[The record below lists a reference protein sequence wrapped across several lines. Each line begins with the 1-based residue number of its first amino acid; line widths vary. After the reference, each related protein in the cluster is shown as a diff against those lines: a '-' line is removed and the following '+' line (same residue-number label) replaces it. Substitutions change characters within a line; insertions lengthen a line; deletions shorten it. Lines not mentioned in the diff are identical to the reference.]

1 MRLRLASYV
10 SVRPKKERFPATS
23 GRSDGTKSR
32 VVPLRRARTPLSK
45 VAEFGGVV
53 VAPHG
58 YLVAWIYVRI
68 APALSLISQ
77 LRAEV
82 LLAASDGRILVPE
95 SVEQKQW
102 LRRKRSIQ

>member
-32 VVPLRRARTPLSK
+32 VAPLRRARTPLSK
-45 VAEFGGVV
+45 VAEFGGV

-82 LLAASDGRILVPE
+82 LLAASDGPILAPE
-95 SVEQKQW
+95 SAEQKQW
-102 LRRKRSIQ
+102 LRRRRSIQ